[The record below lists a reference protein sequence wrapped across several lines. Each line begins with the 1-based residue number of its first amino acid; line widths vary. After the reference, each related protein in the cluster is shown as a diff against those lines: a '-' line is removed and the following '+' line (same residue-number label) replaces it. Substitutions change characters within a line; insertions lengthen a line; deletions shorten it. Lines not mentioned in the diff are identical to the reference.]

1 MQTTIDKAG
10 RVVLPKALRDQ
21 VGITAGPVE
30 ITVSGAGLKIEP
42 IASGGLVEEE
52 GRLYLAGG
60 GVTMTE
66 DQLREFR
73 LANQR

>member
-42 IASGGLVEEE
+42 IASGGLVEED

-60 GVTMTE
+60 VTMTE
-66 DQLREFR
+66 DELREFR
-73 LANQR
+73 LADQR